1 MASIEKRGQNSYRLT
16 VSCGYDKEGKQIV
29 KRKSINLSNIK
40 PNKQL
45 EEAQKQFV
53 LFENEI
59 KKGMYVD
66 NEKITFEEFTQ
77 KWLTDYAE
85 HNLAPKTLLEY
96 KKILHRIT
104 IAIGHIKLIHLQPTH
119 LTEFYNNLREDG
131 IREDGKPG
139 GLSEKTILHHHRLIS
154 TILNTALQWGF
165 ILNNPALR
173 VKAPKVQKKE
183 ARHYDLE
190 ETTYILE
197 LLKNEPIKY
206 KTMIT
211 LSIFGGMRQGELTA
225 LTWNDIDFD
234 NCVINIDKALQHLPG
249 KGTFIKS
256 TKTENTRKISVPQS
270 VISLL
275 REYKVWQNGVKAD
288 LGNLWIDKNMIFTAE
303 NGDYIFPSTISKW
316 FLKFIR
322 KHNIDIMND
331 KSILEDDKSK
341 YILREVNFHGLRH
354 TSATLLINQNTDVS
368 TVSKRLGHARTST
381 TMDIYSHALQKA
393 DQTAADKLDNLFNE
407 KEEDKKQG

>member
-1 MASIEKRGQNSYRLT
+1 MAAIEKRGKNSYRLT

-29 KRKSINLSNIK
+29 KRKSISLSHIK
-40 PNKQL
+40 PNKQM

-66 NEKITFEEFTQ
+66 NEKINFEEFTQ
-77 KWLTDYAE
+77 KWITDYAE

-96 KKILHRIT
+96 KKLLHRIF
-104 IAIGHIKLIHLQPTH
+104 IALGHIKLIHLQPTH

-173 VKAPKVQKKE
+173 VKAPKVEKKE
-183 ARHYDLE
+183 APHYGIE

-197 LLKNEPIKY
+197 LLEDEPIKY

-211 LSIFGGMRQGELTA
+211 LAIFGGMRQGELTA

-234 NCVINIDKALQHLPG
+234 NCVINIDKSLQHLPG

-256 TKTENTRKISVPQS
+256 TKTENTRKISVTKS

-275 REYKVWQNGVKAD
+275 REYKLWQNGVKAD
-288 LGNLWIDKNMIFTAE
+288 LDNLWIDKNMVFTAD

-322 KHNIDIMND
+322 RHNKNIMND
-331 KSILEDDKSK
+331 NSILEEDKPK
-341 YILREVNFHGLRH
+341 YMLREVNFHGLRH
-354 TSATLLINQNTDVS
+354 QLHS
-368 TVSKRLGHARTST
+368 
-381 TMDIYSHALQKA
+381 
-393 DQTAADKLDNLFNE
+393 
-407 KEEDKKQG
+407 